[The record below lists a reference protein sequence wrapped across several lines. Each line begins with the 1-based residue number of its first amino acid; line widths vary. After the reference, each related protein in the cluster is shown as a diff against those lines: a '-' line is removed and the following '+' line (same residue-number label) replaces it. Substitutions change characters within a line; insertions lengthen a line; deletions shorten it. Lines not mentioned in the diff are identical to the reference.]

1 MIVKY
6 KANKKTNSGYVRF
19 RTQNRFT
26 IESQDQNKVRL
37 KSYNTSVVWFET
49 ANIDEIEEVK

>member
-6 KANKKTNSGYVRF
+6 KQNKRLLSGYTRS
-19 RTQNRFT
+19 RTKNRFT

>member
-6 KANKKTNSGYVRF
+6 KQNKRENTGYIRS
-19 RTQNRFT
+19 RTKNRFT

-37 KSYNTSVVWFET
+37 KSYKTSVVWFET
-49 ANIDEIEEVK
+49 ADIDEIKEVK

>member
-6 KANKKTNSGYVRF
+6 KQNKTESTGYTRS
-19 RTQNRFT
+19 RTKNRFT

-37 KSYNTSVVWFET
+37 KLYNTSVVWFET
-49 ANIDEIEEVK
+49 ANINEIEEVK

>member
-6 KANKKTNSGYVRF
+6 KQNKRENTGYTRS
-19 RTQNRFT
+19 RTKNRFT

>member
-6 KANKKTNSGYVRF
+6 KQNKREPTGYIRF

-26 IESQDQNKVRL
+26 IESQYQDKIRL
-37 KSYNTSVVWFET
+37 KSHNTSVVWFET